1 MKNLLFKYFLNL
13 ERESIGTKSTD
24 SLFQSAIAE
33 GKNECLYL
41 TVRHLCSYNL
51 PIDEFLVVFR
61 FGDRVNSK
69 RIEFKISR

>member
-33 GKNECLYL
+33 GKGLNIIKSREQ
-41 TVRHLCSYNL
+41 
-51 PIDEFLVVFR
+51 
-61 FGDRVNSK
+61 DRV
-69 RIEFKISR
+69 KIDPTRFVRRPKTLSALWEMSFA